1 VLVVADKITKVAQI
15 APILDLVKTKATN
28 RPFLL
33 ICEDLQEEPMS
44 TMVYNNSKDI
54 LTCCAIN
61 IPWLAGVQKEVLKDI
76 AVMTGATIVDNEYV
90 LKLEDVELKHFGTA
104 KLINVD
110 ENFTNVVGG
119 AYKQEALDQ
128 RI

>member
-1 VLVVADKITKVAQI
+1 
-15 APILDLVKTKATN
+15 
-28 RPFLL
+28 
-33 ICEDLQEEPMS
+33 MS

-90 LKLEDVELKHFGTA
+90 LKLQDVEFKHFGTA
-104 KLINVD
+104 KMINVD
-110 ENFTNVVGG
+110 ENFTNIVGG

-128 RI
+128 RIQEIMR